1 MYRYKQ
7 KDVFGCI
14 DISKTKYTPGGEEIH
29 MGVCMCIFVDGTFSE
44 MIYSWELH
52 TKDIP
57 EKFTYEH
64 FPSIKIY
71 F

>member
-1 MYRYKQ
+1 
-7 KDVFGCI
+7 
-14 DISKTKYTPGGEEIH
+14 

-52 TKDIP
+52 TKKIFM
-57 EKFTYEH
+57 KNLHMNT

-71 F
+71 FNLL